1 MPKAREEELVA
12 GDVVEF
18 EEEGEEEE
26 VRMRLEKDAA
36 RVSKAVVMSVC
47 QKRAVVGELLA
58 EVIWAASSVS
68 VGLVRLVLRVMLKS
82 AERIWAK
89 GEVVSLVRAM
99 VKVEVELESAL
110 EELVEEGSAD
120 ELVAWNSWQV
130 ELDQQSLEEL
140 AVSSTSRGLALR
152 SWPFLCKIVGG

>member
-12 GDVVEF
+12 GEVVELDV
-18 EEEGEEEE
+18 EEEE
-26 VRMRLEKDAA
+26 EAERMRLEKDAA
-36 RVSKAVVMSVC
+36 RVSKAVVMLVC

-82 AERIWAK
+82 VERIWAK
-89 GEVVSLVRAM
+89 GEVVSLVKAM

-110 EELVEEGSAD
+110 EELVDASAD
-120 ELVAWNSWQV
+120 ELVASNSWQV

-140 AVSSTSRGLALR
+140 AVSSTSRGSALR
-152 SWPFLCKIVGG
+152 SWPFLCGNAGG

>member
-1 MPKAREEELVA
+1 M
-12 GDVVEF
+12 
-18 EEEGEEEE
+18 
-26 VRMRLEKDAA
+26 
-36 RVSKAVVMSVC
+36 
-47 QKRAVVGELLA
+47 A
-58 EVIWAASSVS
+58 ERIWAASSVS

-110 EELVEEGSAD
+110 EELVEGSAD

-140 AVSSTSRGLALR
+140 AVSSTSRGSALR